1 MSEKDYLE
9 QLGRLFERLRTEMPH
24 ASDQDIFE
32 LYREREFDLM
42 IDFRLGNNFPDERRQ
57 TLKKLHSQTMCKMDE
72 LKRLISSGEIAAN
85 DYAEAVQQL
94 VKQMAEDFGAL
105 LDQEEMEA
113 LCGNEFFG
121 IPLDTDQIGRS

>member
-9 QLGRLFERLRTEMPH
+9 QLGELFEKLRIEMPH

-32 LYREREFDLM
+32 RYREHEFDLM
-42 IDFRLGNNFPDERRQ
+42 IDFRLGGDFPDERRQ
-57 TLKKLHSQTMCKMDE
+57 TLKKIHSRTMSKMDE
-72 LKRLISSGEIAAN
+72 LKRSISLGKMTAH

-121 IPLDTDQIGRS
+121 IPLDTSQIGHS